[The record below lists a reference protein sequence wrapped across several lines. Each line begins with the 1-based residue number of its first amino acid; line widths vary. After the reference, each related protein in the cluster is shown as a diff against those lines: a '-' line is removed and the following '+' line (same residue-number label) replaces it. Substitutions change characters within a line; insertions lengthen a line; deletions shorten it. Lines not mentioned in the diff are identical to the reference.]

1 MGTPQRKLLPM
12 KPTGMPLDPPAL
24 FAACVTLLEEE
35 LPWGEL
41 GKLYCHEGG
50 EDFFAPAQVDAMREA
65 ALKITADLAA
75 ALEEMEAPAE
85 GTTAPGASL
94 YVGAAVAE
102 LVPALCECLILGRQV
117 RLVNLPGPEV
127 TLINAALGRV
137 EKQLE
142 KEGAWGTTARLP
154 RLAIDTHAVDKL
166 RFDHLWIAS
175 VLTDPQAFP
184 ALHDEL
190 YDLLPRK
197 GKEPVED
204 EKTPTGKGNLHAERK
219 QARDLLR
226 KFVSRVD
233 APGVL
238 TTSDEEIELLR
249 IAFEER
255 GLTLKA
261 QRPAR
266 LSAIVGDPIRSYR
279 INN

>member
-1 MGTPQRKLLPM
+1 MN
-12 KPTGMPLDPPAL
+12 PTGTPLDPAAL
-24 FAACVTLLEEE
+24 FAACLTLMEEE
-35 LPWGEL
+35 LPWEEL

-50 EDFFAPAQVDAMREA
+50 ETFFEPAQVEAMREA

-75 ALEEMEAPAE
+75 ALEEMEAPA
-85 GTTAPGASL
+85 GGSPAPGSSL

-102 LVPALCECLILGRQV
+102 LVPAFCESLILGRQV

-127 TLINAALGRV
+127 SLINAALGRV
-137 EKQLE
+137 EKRLE
-142 KEGAWGTTARLP
+142 ADGALGTGPKLP
-154 RLAIDTHAVDKL
+154 RLEVDTHATDKL
-166 RFDHLWIAS
+166 RFDHLWISS

-249 IAFEER
+249 VAFEER
-255 GLTLKA
+255 GLSLKA
-261 QRPAR
+261 LRPAR

-279 INN
+279 IKS